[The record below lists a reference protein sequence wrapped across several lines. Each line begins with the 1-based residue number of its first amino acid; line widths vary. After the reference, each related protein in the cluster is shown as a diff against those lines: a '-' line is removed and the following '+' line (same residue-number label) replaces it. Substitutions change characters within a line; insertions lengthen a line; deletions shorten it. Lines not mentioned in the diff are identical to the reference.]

1 MKRAIKEEI
10 ANMGKRLYERRL
22 NGGYGG
28 NISVK
33 DDDVIYITPSGLP
46 KDILQYSDIIVMD
59 FKGNVLEGTGK
70 PSSEMLFHILIYKTR
85 EDVNA
90 IIHSHPP
97 LATGFAIAG
106 KEIPPGI
113 HEESTIVLGK
123 VPVLPYEVTSSKELA
138 KNVSDALSKSNAAL
152 LANHGAITVGDTLET
167 AFRRMEELENLCEM
181 ILVAQSIGKVNK
193 IPQEKLEALLELIRK
208 RTKKS

>member
-33 DDDVIYITPSGLP
+33 DEDVIYITPSGLP
-46 KDILQYSDIIVMD
+46 KDVLQYSDIIVMD
-59 FKGNVLEGTGK
+59 FKGNILEGTGK

-106 KEIPPGI
+106 REIPAGI
-113 HEESTIVLGK
+113 HEESTVVLGE

-138 KNVSDALSKSNAAL
+138 KNVSDALSKFNAAL

-181 ILVAQSIGKVNK
+181 ILVAGALGRVNK
-193 IPQEKLEALLELIRK
+193 IPQEKLKALLELIRK

>member
-106 KEIPPGI
+106 REIPPGI

>member
-33 DDDVIYITPSGLP
+33 DEDVIYITPSGLP
-46 KDILQYSDIIVMD
+46 KDVLQYSDIIVMD
-59 FKGNVLEGTGK
+59 FKGNILEGTGK

-106 KEIPPGI
+106 REIPAGI
-113 HEESTIVLGK
+113 HEESTIVLGN
-123 VPVLPYEVTSSKELA
+123 VPVLPYEITSSKELA
-138 KNVSDALSKSNAAL
+138 KNVSNALSKFNAAL

-181 ILVAQSIGKVNK
+181 ILVAGALGRVNK
-193 IPQEKLEALLELIRK
+193 IPQEKLKALLELIRK
-208 RTKKS
+208 RTRKS